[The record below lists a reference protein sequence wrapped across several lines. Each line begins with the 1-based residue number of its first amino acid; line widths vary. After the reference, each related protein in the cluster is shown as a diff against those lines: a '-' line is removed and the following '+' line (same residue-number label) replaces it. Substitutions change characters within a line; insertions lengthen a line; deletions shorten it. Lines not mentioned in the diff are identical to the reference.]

1 MFASEAMSNHPLTQI
16 EIMNRLKQVGFTQE
30 QAETQAQIITE
41 VNDNSLATKQDVKNL
56 EQKTDSEFAFVS
68 RDIGDLR
75 KDMNSEFAL
84 VRKEM
89 HSEFVLVRKEMHGEF
104 ALVRKEMESLKLDL
118 TVRMTVIMGS
128 LLTFFGAIQKFFN

>member
-1 MFASEAMSNHPLTQI
+1 
-16 EIMNRLKQVGFTQE
+16 MNTDSKQVGFTQE
-30 QAETQAQIITE
+30 QSETQAQIITE

-56 EQKTDSEFAFVS
+56 EQKTDSEFTLVG

-75 KDMNSEFAL
+75 KDMNNEFAL
-84 VRKEM
+84 VRQ
-89 HSEFVLVRKEMHGEF
+89 EF

-128 LLTFFGAIQKFFN
+128 LLTCFGAIQKFFG